1 MGGNVDSRQ
10 YALPSALSMGAP
22 ATSPTA
28 AAIAMGAGATITMFA
43 GATIA
48 TGAIAVAQYRQI
60 IDGAKVLQQKS
71 MNCIKYI
78 LHLSVHGPV
87 WRSEKVPVSPT
98 GNHLQKDRVVMD
110 VEIIHCKA
118 E

>member
-1 MGGNVDSRQ
+1 M
-10 YALPSALSMGAP
+10 LSIVRKLYMKKVILKFCYL
-22 ATSPTA
+22 SNHRVN
-28 AAIAMGAGATITMFA
+28 
-43 GATIA
+43 
-48 TGAIAVAQYRQI
+48 AVAQYRQI
-60 IDGAKVLQQKS
+60 IDGAKVLQQKN

-78 LHLSVHGPV
+78 LRQSVHRPV

>member
-1 MGGNVDSRQ
+1 MMYLMLSIVRQ
-10 YALPSALSMGAP
+10 SYMKKVILKVCHLSNHQV
-22 ATSPTA
+22 S
-28 AAIAMGAGATITMFA
+28 
-43 GATIA
+43 
-48 TGAIAVAQYRQI
+48 AVAQYRQI
-60 IDGAKVLQQKS
+60 VDGAKVLQQKS
-71 MNCIKYI
+71 MNRIKYI
-78 LHLSVHGPV
+78 LHRSVHGPV